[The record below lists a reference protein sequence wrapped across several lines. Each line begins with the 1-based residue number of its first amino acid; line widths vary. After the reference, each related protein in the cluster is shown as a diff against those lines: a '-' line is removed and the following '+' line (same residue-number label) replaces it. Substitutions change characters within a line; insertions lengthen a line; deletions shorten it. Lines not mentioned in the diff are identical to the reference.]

1 MSELPMTPMPPRAK
15 KLPFKPTAL
24 RKCATKVG
32 ASVAPDASIDCE
44 KAQNEDGLDIF
55 RRSKEMQP
63 IMEADRER
71 RLLRKKLKEEEE
83 RKKAAKEAELRRKA
97 AEEVEER
104 RKAAMEREERRI
116 AAEKAGKRPW
126 EDLENDGGAGSARVS
141 PPPTQSPNKA
151 FRSTTPIKVDVDI
164 SDGDLNELATSP
176 ASKRTRLSSTPTRM
190 RRPASSDPRSMTRA
204 SSILSQTASALARES
219 PRRRLHS
226 TKPSLDP
233 MLVVLS
239 DSEDDD
245 GDSDDDEHAP
255 ASTPSKTDEGDDVA
269 ILGSSFAAGDEDDEF
284 ADYIRKA
291 EEQRRNQAL
300 TKVSQNSGAP
310 KECIQILITSTV
322 PNINPFR
329 VKFLYD
335 RPLRLVK
342 DTWHAMQTQRGLLR
356 DMDDT
361 NDIIM
366 TWKKK
371 KVYAS
376 STLLNLGIRPPAKSP
391 VDMDG
396 LSRAGLDDNSTMHVH
411 FEVWTK
417 AQFEEMERAEESW
430 QRRRDAGE
438 LSDDDDDSLDH
449 LPEES
454 AVPEAKLR
462 VVLKSRGLPDVKLTV
477 RPETTVETL
486 ITGFQTQQ
494 ASAAGKDVGIWFDGD
509 RLEEHMTM
517 EEVEIDD
524 LDTLEVHVK

>member
-24 RKCATKVG
+24 RKCATEFG
-32 ASVAPDASIDCE
+32 ASVAPDASIDFQ

-71 RLLRKKLKEEEE
+71 RLLKKKQKVEEE
-83 RKKAAKEAELRRKA
+83 RKKAAKEAEVRRKA
-97 AEEVEER
+97 AT
-104 RKAAMEREERRI
+104 EREERRI

-126 EDLENDGGAGSARVS
+126 EDSENDGDGGLARVS
-141 PPPTQSPNKA
+141 PPPTQSLSKA
-151 FRSTTPIKVDVDI
+151 FRSTTPIKEDVDI
-164 SDGDLNELATSP
+164 SGEDPNELATPP
-176 ASKRTRLSSTPTRM
+176 ASKRTRLRSTPTRIK
-190 RRPASSDPRSMTRA
+190 RLASSDPTSMTRA
-204 SSILSQTASALARES
+204 SSILNQTASAIARES

-226 TKPSLDP
+226 TKPSPDP
-233 MLVVLS
+233 VLLVLS

-245 GDSDDDEHAP
+245 GDSDDDDHAP

-284 ADYIRKA
+284 AEYIRKA

-310 KECIQILITSTV
+310 KECIQILITSIV

-342 DTWHAMQTQRGLLR
+342 DTWLAMQTSRGLLR
-356 DMDDT
+356 DLEDT

-371 KVYAS
+371 KVYVS
-376 STLLNLGIRPPAKSP
+376 STLFNLGIRPPARSP
-391 VDMDG
+391 VDVDG
-396 LSRAGLDDNSTMHVH
+396 LSKTGLDDNNTMHVH

-438 LSDDDDDSLDH
+438 LSDDDDSLDH
-449 LPEES
+449 LPEEP

-494 ASAAGKDVGIWFDGD
+494 ASAVGKDVGIWFDGD

>member
-24 RKCATKVG
+24 RKCTTKFS

-44 KAQNEDGLDIF
+44 KVQNEDGLDIF

-71 RLLRKKLKEEEE
+71 RLLRRKLKEEEE
-83 RKKAAKEAELRRKA
+83 RKKAAKEAEVRRKA
-97 AEEVEER
+97 AEEVEQR
-104 RKAAMEREERRI
+104 RKAAMEREKRRK
-116 AAEKAGKRPW
+116 AAEKSGKRPW
-126 EDLENDGGAGSARVS
+126 EDSENDGDGGLARVS
-141 PPPTQSPNKA
+141 PPSSQSPSKA
-151 FRSTTPIKVDVDI
+151 FRSTTPIKVDADI
-164 SDGDLNELATSP
+164 SDEDQNELATPP

-190 RRPASSDPRSMTRA
+190 KRLASSDPTSTTRG
-204 SSILSQTASALARES
+204 SSILSQAASAIARES
-219 PRRRLHS
+219 PRRRLRS
-226 TKPSLDP
+226 TKPRPDP
-233 MLVVLS
+233 VPVVLS

-245 GDSDDDEHAP
+245 GDSDDDDHAP
-255 ASTPSKTDEGDDVA
+255 ASTPSKIDEGDDVA

-300 TKVSQNSGAP
+300 IKVSQNSGAP
-310 KECIQILITSTV
+310 KECIQILITSTL

-342 DTWHAMQTQRGLLR
+342 DTWLAMQTSRGLLR
-356 DMDDT
+356 DLEDT

-371 KVYAS
+371 KIYVS
-376 STLLNLGIRPPAKSP
+376 STILNLGIRPPAKSRL
-391 VDMDG
+391 DMDG
-396 LSRAGLDDNSTMHVH
+396 LSTAGLDDNSTMHVH

-417 AQFEEMERAEESW
+417 AQFDEMERAEESW
-430 QRRRDAGE
+430 QRKRDAGE
-438 LSDDDDDSLDH
+438 LSDDDDSLDH
-449 LPEES
+449 LPEEP

-494 ASAAGKDVGIWFDGD
+494 ASAVGKDVGIWFDGD

>member
-1 MSELPMTPMPPRAK
+1 MK
-15 KLPFKPTAL
+15 
-24 RKCATKVG
+24 
-32 ASVAPDASIDCE
+32 
-44 KAQNEDGLDIF
+44 
-55 RRSKEMQP
+55 
-63 IMEADRER
+63 
-71 RLLRKKLKEEEE
+71 RL
-83 RKKAAKEAELRRKA
+83 
-97 AEEVEER
+97 V
-104 RKAAMEREERRI
+104 
-116 AAEKAGKRPW
+116 
-126 EDLENDGGAGSARVS
+126 
-141 PPPTQSPNKA
+141 
-151 FRSTTPIKVDVDI
+151 
-164 SDGDLNELATSP
+164 
-176 ASKRTRLSSTPTRM
+176 
-190 RRPASSDPRSMTRA
+190 SSDPTSTTRG
-204 SSILSQTASALARES
+204 SSIISQAASAIARES
-219 PRRRLHS
+219 PRRRLRS
-226 TKPSLDP
+226 TKPRPDP
-233 MLVVLS
+233 VPVVLS

-245 GDSDDDEHAP
+245 GDSDDDDHAP

-300 TKVSQNSGAP
+300 TKVSQNSAGAP
-310 KECIQILITSTV
+310 KECIQILITSTL

-342 DTWHAMQTQRGLLR
+342 DTWLAMQTSRGLLR
-356 DMDDT
+356 DLEDT

-371 KVYAS
+371 KIYVS
-376 STLLNLGIRPPAKSP
+376 STILNLGIRPPAKSP
-391 VDMDG
+391 LDMDG
-396 LSRAGLDDNSTMHVH
+396 LSTAGLDDNSTMHVH

-430 QRRRDAGE
+430 QRKRDAGE
-438 LSDDDDDSLDH
+438 LSDDDDSLDH
-449 LPEES
+449 LPEEP

-494 ASAAGKDVGIWFDGD
+494 ASAVGKDVGIWFDGD

>member
-24 RKCATKVG
+24 RKCTKLSAPI
-32 ASVAPDASIDCE
+32 ASDASIDCE

-71 RLLRKKLKEEEE
+71 RLLKRRQKEEEE
-83 RKKAAKEAELRRKA
+83 RKKAAKEAEVRRKA
-97 AEEVEER
+97 AEEVEQR

-126 EDLENDGGAGSARVS
+126 EDSENEGDDGLARVS
-141 PPPTQSPNKA
+141 PPPTQSPSKA
-151 FRSTTPIKVDVDI
+151 FRSTTPIKVDADI
-164 SDGDLNELATSP
+164 SDEDPNELATPP

-190 RRPASSDPRSMTRA
+190 KRLASSDPMSMTRA
-204 SSILSQTASALARES
+204 SSILSQTTSAITRAS
-219 PRRRLHS
+219 PRRRLGS
-226 TKPSLDP
+226 TKPNPTSV
-233 MLVVLS
+233 LVVLS
-239 DSEDDD
+239 DSEEDD
-245 GDSDDDEHAP
+245 GDSDDDDHAP

-310 KECIQILITSTV
+310 KESIQILITSTV

-342 DTWHAMQTQRGLLR
+342 DTWLAMQTQRGLLR
-356 DMDDT
+356 DLEDT
-361 NDIIM
+361 NDVIM

-376 STLLNLGIRPPAKSP
+376 STLLNLGIRPPTSSQ
-391 VDMDG
+391 VDIDG
-396 LSRAGLDDNSTMHVH
+396 LSLDDNSTMHVH

-449 LPEES
+449 LPEER

-494 ASAAGKDVGIWFDGD
+494 ASAVGKDVGIWFDGD